1 MIPLVYMKFNSK
13 WKTKPI
19 YVNLE
24 MYYLINV
31 KLSFVLDLVF
41 SSPRQG
47 LALSWLVSSLWH
59 SNLSFLSAELNRCVL
74 PNLTPCYLFYYLFV
88 SSLRRAIKHILN
100 PTFQVCHCSSLFWCS
115 LYPTSI
121 LCVSI
126 WFHVVVGVVNISV
139 VNNVPQVRVSLLT
152 QIYISVHHSK
162 QNFQPS
168 TICVCTRTYTY
179 TQTHC
184 IKNFHKTSAFLLVIP
199 ILTHKHTPL
208 PENFHS

>member
-139 VNNVPQVRVSLLT
+139 VNNVSQVLSLLT
-152 QIYISVHHSK
+152 QIYNILVFIILSKIFNPVPYVCVHAH
-162 QNFQPS
+162 
-168 TICVCTRTYTY
+168 IH
-179 TQTHC
+179 THR
-184 IKNFHKTSAFLLVIP
+184 
-199 ILTHKHTPL
+199 HTV
-208 PENFHS
+208 